1 MAQTDKAFQAKI
13 NIFEAT
19 VRLLADNDYSSLTMR
34 RICEAAGISNGTL
47 YHYFKSKND
56 ILAFSLRYIYE
67 TFLTNYNTESL
78 MPQERVLEL
87 YVYVARR
94 FMEFGL
100 GFVSNFMDIRN
111 QALNIDYL
119 LQSEEDGMIAAFFM
133 QSLQGVKDSGCLK
146 QGTEV
151 RKIYDDLNVIFYGAL
166 FYWGLCG
173 GHFDLESYMRSII
186 EIHFNQYLMP
196 ACKLK

>member
-67 TFLTNYNTESL
+67 TFLTNYNNL
-78 MPQERVLEL
+78 RHQ
-87 YVYVARR
+87 
-94 FMEFGL
+94 
-100 GFVSNFMDIRN
+100 
-111 QALNIDYL
+111 
-119 LQSEEDGMIAAFFM
+119 
-133 QSLQGVKDSGCLK
+133 
-146 QGTEV
+146 
-151 RKIYDDLNVIFYGAL
+151 
-166 FYWGLCG
+166 
-173 GHFDLESYMRSII
+173 
-186 EIHFNQYLMP
+186 
-196 ACKLK
+196 